1 MRDVNNGWILRYT
14 HGAPCDGMFE
24 QTDFVENIICLLSI
38 IPLSLINLL
47 GSEQSILLFSNS
59 VGPVCRIIKG
69 ALHGKVNK
77 LDTSNWAK
85 YFLAILS
92 RICRLLSV
100 LPFPVHVMVRVLNET
115 VGVHIWIKKI
125 IDLYNWCKFLNK
137 ARFKQY
143 KPREVTASVN
153 NKRSR
158 SLRST
163 SHLCGKE
170 DRFHNLT
177 GPKTFKHYL
186 STSGGISNG
195 PDSPNP
201 INNKLSERTSI
212 PVFSWLREQL
222 NTNKL
227 TTKKYNNLIKIL
239 ADKEFLI
246 KCYLMIKSNPGNMS
260 PGSTNETL
268 DGISMDYFTKLSD
281 NLLKGKFNFT
291 PTRRIMIPKGAGKFG
306 ERPLSI
312 ANPREKIVQKALA
325 LVLERIFEPLFL
337 ENSHGFR
344 PNKGVHSALKQLH
357 IKGGHFTW
365 VINGDISKC
374 FDKIPHDKIMTLLGK
389 KISCHRTL
397 ELIKKSLINP
407 AIKNNTIIPSHI
419 GTPQGSIVSPILSN
433 IVLHE
438 LDVFI
443 SKLKLKFD
451 KGSFRR
457 VNPKYHSLGSARH
470 KSKNAILRSEH
481 LKKMMNIPAKDNQ
494 DPNFRRLMFI
504 RYADDFIVL
513 LICSITEAYT
523 IRRKIRDFQKNH
535 LGLDLNVD
543 KTTINNIK
551 DGFNFLGA
559 HIKQRGYIISKVRNK
574 KSNSL
579 GNRKDSKIFRRRHVR
594 RLSILAPLDNIISK
608 LINLGFAKRNHLGNL
623 LPKSRRD
630 LVNLSH
636 YEILSFY
643 NSRIKG
649 TFNFFSFAGNYDQL
663 RKIWWIYAQSCAI
676 TLALKYKIK
685 TMRAAFIKFGKNL
698 KDPNT
703 DLVLYQEKSM
713 KVKHDYKTKPTY
725 LNEKN
730 SLDKILSGTNFQTMT
745 QRFKEMNCALCS
757 SSSKVEMHHI
767 RSVKDV
773 REKIR
778 TGNATYSQ
786 WRGGFLRKQV
796 PLCHYHHD
804 LLHQGKLNSF
814 DLRTLKQWSKKLD

>member
-1 MRDVNNGWILRYT
+1 
-14 HGAPCDGMFE
+14 
-24 QTDFVENIICLLSI
+24 
-38 IPLSLINLL
+38 
-47 GSEQSILLFSNS
+47 
-59 VGPVCRIIKG
+59 
-69 ALHGKVNK
+69 
-77 LDTSNWAK
+77 
-85 YFLAILS
+85 
-92 RICRLLSV
+92 
-100 LPFPVHVMVRVLNET
+100 
-115 VGVHIWIKKI
+115 
-125 IDLYNWCKFLNK
+125 
-137 ARFKQY
+137 
-143 KPREVTASVN
+143 
-153 NKRSR
+153 
-158 SLRST
+158 
-163 SHLCGKE
+163 
-170 DRFHNLT
+170 
-177 GPKTFKHYL
+177 
-186 STSGGISNG
+186 
-195 PDSPNP
+195 
-201 INNKLSERTSI
+201 
-212 PVFSWLREQL
+212 
-222 NTNKL
+222 
-227 TTKKYNNLIKIL
+227 
-239 ADKEFLI
+239 
-246 KCYLMIKSNPGNMS
+246 
-260 PGSTNETL
+260 
-268 DGISMDYFTKLSD
+268 
-281 NLLKGKFNFT
+281 
-291 PTRRIMIPKGAGKFG
+291 
-306 ERPLSI
+306 
-312 ANPREKIVQKALA
+312 
-325 LVLERIFEPLFL
+325 
-337 ENSHGFR
+337 
-344 PNKGVHSALKQLH
+344 
-357 IKGGHFTW
+357 
-365 VINGDISKC
+365 
-374 FDKIPHDKIMTLLGK
+374 MTLLGK

-443 SKLKLKFD
+443 SKLKLNFD

-663 RKIWWIYAQSCAI
+663 RKIW
-676 TLALKYKIK
+676 
-685 TMRAAFIKFGKNL
+685 
-698 KDPNT
+698 
-703 DLVLYQEKSM
+703 
-713 KVKHDYKTKPTY
+713 
-725 LNEKN
+725 
-730 SLDKILSGTNFQTMT
+730 
-745 QRFKEMNCALCS
+745 
-757 SSSKVEMHHI
+757 
-767 RSVKDV
+767 
-773 REKIR
+773 
-778 TGNATYSQ
+778 
-786 WRGGFLRKQV
+786 
-796 PLCHYHHD
+796 
-804 LLHQGKLNSF
+804 
-814 DLRTLKQWSKKLD
+814 